1 LTAINTAY
9 NAKKK
14 RAIKGR
20 VIEIASIDVGRAK
33 AADIAF
39 DSLCFDA
46 VNAQTSSPTGNALYS
61 GRQSTAVKI
70 KVAMPHIALKG
81 RRIEVPSCSGEP
93 PPQEEGWISI

>member
-1 LTAINTAY
+1 MTAINTAY

-33 AADIAF
+33 AADIVF

-46 VNAQTSSPTGNALYS
+46 INAQTSSSTGNALYS
-61 GRQSTAVKI
+61 GRQSTAIQI
-70 KVAMPHIALKG
+70 KATVPHIALKG
-81 RRIEVPSCSGEP
+81 RRIEVHCSSSKP
-93 PPQEEGWISI
+93 PL